1 MHTSE
6 LLETFVAA
14 LLFAG
19 AFLVGKHVR
28 VVQLVGGDSRSAVSF
43 GAGMAISYAFV
54 HVMPELQG
62 VRVAFASSV
71 AVPLR
76 FEGMAIY
83 FVALV
88 GFLLYYGLDHFR
100 KSRLE
105 PAATGEGGRSFR
117 IHIGGFAAYVLVMS
131 YLLVHN
137 LDEGAGSTALYAV
150 AITFHF
156 VAVDHSLRD
165 EHGEAYERIGRWVL
179 AGMALLGWGL
189 GILFALPNYL
199 VAPLMAFLSG
209 SIILNSTIMEL
220 PGEKGGRFWAF
231 AAGAIVYGLILLP
244 LG

>member
-1 MHTSE
+1 MHGVE

-28 VVQLVGGDSRSAVSF
+28 VVQLVGGDSRTAGSF
-43 GAGMAISYAFV
+43 GAGMAIAYAFV
-54 HVMPELQG
+54 HVMPELHG

-71 AVPLR
+71 AVALR

-83 FVALV
+83 LVALV
-88 GFLLYYGLDHFR
+88 GFLMYYGLEHFR

-105 PAATGEGGRSFR
+105 PPAAEAGRGSFR
-117 IHIGGFAAYVLVMS
+117 IHIGGFAAYVLAIS

-137 LDEGAGSTALYAV
+137 LDEGAGSTALYAL

-156 VAVDHSLRD
+156 VAVDHSLRE

-179 AGMALLGWGL
+179 AGMAVLGWGL
-189 GILFALPNYL
+189 GILFALPNYV
-199 VAPLMAFLSG
+199 VALLLAFLSG

-220 PGEKGGRFWAF
+220 PGKKEGRFWAF
-231 AAGAIVYGLILLP
+231 ASGAVVYALILLP